1 MAKSN
6 LNLSRARAGQLKV
19 LRSGLL
25 IRIFAATSGSAPGD
39 TNTQILNDI
48 ANSFSRFAAFQQT
61 AFDKGAS
68 LSSGSSEANTMERQV
83 QRAITQVLGRAPGRG
98 TTSFMNALNSA
109 FPAQNAVE
117 GPQVAFTPSRSMVS
131 LYQGVSSNGASPL
144 NGYSSGVGLADGYPG
159 TISARQANLYRE
171 GSVIATD
178 ALRVLNSLTPFVPEA
193 ETDQVE
199 SLRALIRTEINALV
213 DEFGRVDEPRSDRV
227 FAYLS
232 ALRLHIDGFGRRAFL
247 DDPDRAVTV
256 EDETQTAGFE
266 LLGNYGRALRKA
278 WDTFYNVDSKSAASF
293 SLSERVER
301 ADILLPVVATANMEF
316 EAAMDSVSFTE
327 SERRSMAA
335 RFDTLKGLGL
345 TLTSSSG
352 AFVLPGSS
360 ATPGSISIDDELP
373 DLTVYDLNEWIDRF
387 ATLEGP
393 SILADSGQYG
403 LDFVTE
409 QADRLFWVVAPVV
422 ARLELAE
429 SGYVLRS
436 SSLEQVLSN
445 ERVRI
450 SLNNLLSQLNAL
462 ADLSVAGTAENR
474 LTGFGA

>member
-1 MAKSN
+1 MAKTN
-6 LNLSRARAGQLKV
+6 LNLSRTRAGQLKV
-19 LRSGLL
+19 LRAGL
-25 IRIFAATSGSAPGD
+25 IVRIFAPTTVPGD
-39 TNTQILNDI
+39 TQTQILNDI

-68 LSSGSSEANTMERQV
+68 LSSSSSEANTMERQV

-109 FPAQNAVE
+109 FPAQNVGE
-117 GPQVAFTPSRSMVS
+117 GTQVAFTPSRSMVS
-131 LYQGVSSNGASPL
+131 LYQGISSNGASPL

-171 GSVIATD
+171 GSVIASD

-227 FAYLS
+227 FAYFS
-232 ALRLHIDGFGRRAFL
+232 ALKLHIDGFGRRAFL

-266 LLGNYGRALRKA
+266 LLGNYRRALRKA
-278 WDTFYNVDSKSAASF
+278 WDTFYKVDTKSPTSF

-316 EAAMDSVSFTE
+316 ESAMDSVGFTE

-335 RFDTLKGLGL
+335 RFDTLKGL
-345 TLTSSSG
+345 TSAVTSSSG
-352 AFVLPGSS
+352 AFMLLSSSGS
-360 ATPGSISIDDELP
+360 GSFDDALS
-373 DLTVYDLNEWIDRF
+373 DLTVYDLNEWVDRF

-403 LDFVTE
+403 LDFLTE
-409 QADRLFWVVAPVV
+409 QADRLFWIIAPIV
-422 ARLELAE
+422 ARLQLAE
-429 SGYVLRS
+429 SGYVLRN
-436 SSLEQVLSN
+436 SSLQQVLSN

-462 ADLSVAGTAENR
+462 ADLSVGGAFENI
-474 LTGFGA
+474 LTGF